1 MSRDLKFRA
10 WDKTAKQYYDV
21 VDLGV
26 GPHTWQRTAK
36 NLLNQPFEPDT
47 GKQKFYPTEVIVEQY
62 TGLKDKHG
70 KEIYEG
76 DILDLAGA
84 DEDNAEVVA
93 NNGFFALRFASGV
106 FLTSITDTTPE
117 KIEFILALGQLN
129 TELFEVIGNIHE
141 GVKND

>member
-70 KEIYEG
+70 KEIYENCELDGRYRVEYIAPKFVGKDMVKG
-76 DILDLAGA
+76 DIIELY
-84 DEDNAEVVA
+84 DNK
-93 NNGFFALRFASGV
+93 F
-106 FLTSITDTTPE
+106 TITKE
-117 KIEFILALGQLN
+117 HCEISQNSERGIN
-129 TELFEVIGNIHE
+129 
-141 GVKND
+141 